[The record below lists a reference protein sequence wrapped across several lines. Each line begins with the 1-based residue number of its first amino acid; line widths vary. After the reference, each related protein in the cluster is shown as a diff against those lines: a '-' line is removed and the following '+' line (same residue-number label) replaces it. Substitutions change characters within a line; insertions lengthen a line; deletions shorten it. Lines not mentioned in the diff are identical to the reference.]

1 MNLLQKTLKKDV
13 VFSGRGLFTGRDAA
27 VRLCP
32 SSPNSG
38 IIFKRV
44 DLQDAKPIPAKL
56 EYVKEATRCTM
67 LEKEGASVQTVEH
80 LLAAIRAAEID
91 NLLIEISG
99 PEVPIFDGSS
109 HLFSQLIREAGVLN
123 QDAEKKVATLSAP
136 VSWSSG
142 DTFLVAL
149 PSDEFRVSYTLHY
162 PQSPYLRSQYFSIAL
177 DCKKFEQEIAPCR
190 TFTLYED
197 VAPLIEK
204 GILKGGGLE
213 NGVVIK
219 GTEVMNPEGVR
230 FPDEMVRHK
239 ILDLIGDLTLVG
251 FSFAAHIIAIRS
263 GHAAHHAFATQLVNH
278 MRRS

>member
-1 MNLLQKTLKKDV
+1 MNLLQQTLKKEV
-13 VFSGRGLFTGRDAA
+13 IFSGMGLFTGRDA
-27 VRLCP
+27 VVKLCP
-32 SSPNSG
+32 APLDSG
-38 IIFKRV
+38 IVFKRV
-44 DLQDAKPIPAKL
+44 DIPGAPEVPAKL
-56 EYVKEATRCTM
+56 EYLKEATRCTM
-67 LEKEGASVQTVEH
+67 LEKESASIQTVEH

-99 PEVPIFDGSS
+99 PEIPIYDGSANY
-109 HLFSQLIREAGVLN
+109 FSQMIREAGVLS
-123 QDAEKKVATLSAP
+123 QDGEKKVAQLSEP

-142 DTFLVAL
+142 EIHLVAL
-149 PSDEFRVSYTLHY
+149 PSNEFRVSYTLHY
-162 PQSPYLRSQYFSIAL
+162 PQSPYLRSQFFSIAL

-239 ILDLIGDLTLVG
+239 VLDLIGDLTLIG
-251 FSFAAHIIAIRS
+251 MPFLAHIIAIRS
-263 GHAAHHAFATQLVNH
+263 GHAAHHAFARQLVNH
-278 MRRS
+278 MRRV